1 MARKQKAPGAGPNMA
16 YLMSFGDTMTTLLAF
31 FIVLNSLAKE
41 QTGAKLYAGTGSF
54 VSAVSSFGMPGSAPG
69 DNSRHVIKMEE
80 PVPTY
85 VVPDPEGGEPEMG
98 ARDPDDKNDALRVV
112 DREQEDH
119 ERFLREMDRLF
130 DVKQLRK
137 TKSSLAIDIFNPLV
151 EDEPYLSELHYKAV
165 GQVLPMLYRDNF
177 QVDVVV
183 WATTPSP
190 TAWKRATQQS
200 KVISDRIAIMAN
212 LSPEN
217 RARLKGVGRPWFD
230 ATAERPVLSFVVRKM
245 DDA

>member
-1 MARKQKAPGAGPNMA
+1 
-16 YLMSFGDTMTTLLAF
+16 
-31 FIVLNSLAKE
+31 
-41 QTGAKLYAGTGSF
+41 
-54 VSAVSSFGMPGSAPG
+54 
-69 DNSRHVIKMEE
+69 
-80 PVPTY
+80 
-85 VVPDPEGGEPEMG
+85 MG

-151 EDEPYLSELHYKAV
+151 EDEPYLSELHYDAV

>member
-69 DNSRHVIKMEE
+69 DNSRHVIKIEE

-98 ARDPDDKNDALRVV
+98 PGTQTIRTMHCVSSIESRKIMNDSCGKWIVCS
-112 DREQEDH
+112 
-119 ERFLREMDRLF
+119 M
-130 DVKQLRK
+130 
-137 TKSSLAIDIFNPLV
+137 
-151 EDEPYLSELHYKAV
+151 
-165 GQVLPMLYRDNF
+165 
-177 QVDVVV
+177 
-183 WATTPSP
+183 
-190 TAWKRATQQS
+190 
-200 KVISDRIAIMAN
+200 
-212 LSPEN
+212 
-217 RARLKGVGRPWFD
+217 
-230 ATAERPVLSFVVRKM
+230 
-245 DDA
+245 